1 MVPYHPLRSLTLSN
15 CAIRAKLM
23 QKSHSQQDTSN
34 FPGLGPREKRMRKP
48 ALLLQSTT
56 TRFDGVCTLRTTDC
70 RLVLPTLQDE
80 DKSWQKQKKTD
91 QKCLTMITMAAQ
103 SISLILLVTT
113 LNISIS
119 QALPR
124 GCKFLQVRCRSL
136 GLNHFK
142 RIKRPN
148 F

>member
-1 MVPYHPLRSLTLSN
+1 
-15 CAIRAKLM
+15 
-23 QKSHSQQDTSN
+23 
-34 FPGLGPREKRMRKP
+34 
-48 ALLLQSTT
+48 
-56 TRFDGVCTLRTTDC
+56 
-70 RLVLPTLQDE
+70 VLPTLQDE

-124 GCKFLQVRCRSL
+124 GSQKSIFGSTEGYDDPYFDRPVYKTSGDFTLHDVPLWGWIIIGVLIMLVITLCFGVATLEL
-136 GLNHFK
+136 IALWK
-142 RIKRPN
+142 RRREN
-148 F
+148 S

>member
-1 MVPYHPLRSLTLSN
+1 M
-15 CAIRAKLM
+15 
-23 QKSHSQQDTSN
+23 
-34 FPGLGPREKRMRKP
+34 G
-48 ALLLQSTT
+48 
-56 TRFDGVCTLRTTDC
+56 TDC

-124 GCKFLQVRCRSL
+124 GSQKSIFGSTEGYDDPYFDRPVQNFRRFHIARCSAL
-136 GLNHFK
+136 GLDHHRCTDHVGDNSLFRCGHTGTHCIMEK
-142 RIKRPN
+142 
-148 F
+148 